1 MDMLV
6 GKSWNIICKNLCMEV
21 SGKIME
27 LNGGFSATNWGQGHP
42 ILAMVSQVPVPM
54 EGWEHDVVIT

>member
-1 MDMLV
+1 
-6 GKSWNIICKNLCMEV
+6 MEV

>member
-1 MDMLV
+1 
-6 GKSWNIICKNLCMEV
+6 MEKMEKASINGNV
-21 SGKIME
+21 SGKIIE
-27 LNGGFSATNWGQGHP
+27 INGVFSARNWGRGHA